1 MHRFSHASHYIYVH
15 LYHCQSPQS
24 ESHLRRVSSLLTTHR
39 PIALTKFVEM
49 TTIASPRTTDRSAS
63 IFDNATPDS
72 FKVDWSAA
80 ALRIDFV
87 PDDGSSSVA
96 TWPPTKIDDDDTK
109 SESLWVMM
117 LGYNIEPDG
126 EEQLDDI
133 ISEFEEPK
141 VQLQVIEKARRK
153 RGLPAKFTRRLDVA
167 HEALL
172 SKDMV
177 TPNPRITRH

>member
-1 MHRFSHASHYIYVH
+1 
-15 LYHCQSPQS
+15 
-24 ESHLRRVSSLLTTHR
+24 
-39 PIALTKFVEM
+39 M
-49 TTIASPRTTDRSAS
+49 TTIPSSQTIDEAPS
-63 IFDNATPDS
+63 IFDNASPES
-72 FKVDWSAA
+72 FNVYWSDA

-87 PDDGSSSVA
+87 PAGADGSSR
-96 TWPPTKIDDDDTK
+96 PPTKIDDDDTK
-109 SESLWVMM
+109 SESLWVMT

-133 ISEFEEPK
+133 ISELTDPK
-141 VQLQVIEKARRK
+141 VKLRVIEKASRK
-153 RGLPAKFTRRLDVA
+153 RGLPAKSTRRLDVA

>member
-1 MHRFSHASHYIYVH
+1 MD
-15 LYHCQSPQS
+15 
-24 ESHLRRVSSLLTTHR
+24 SLPSITHR
-39 PIALTKFVEM
+39 PTALTKFVDM
-49 TTIASPRTTDRSAS
+49 TSIPSSQTTDRISS

-72 FKVDWSAA
+72 FNMYWSAA

-87 PDDGSSSVA
+87 TEGADGSSSFA

-109 SESLWVMM
+109 SGSLWALA
-117 LGYNIEPDG
+117 LGYNVETDG
-126 EEQLDDI
+126 KEQLDAI
-133 ISEFEEPK
+133 ISEFEDPK
-141 VQLQVIEKARRK
+141 VQLQVIEKASRK
-153 RGLPAKFTRRLDVA
+153 RHLPAKFMRRLDVA